1 MEDDSRPR
9 NVTCA
14 FFNSTSPRTCIR
26 QGSSS
31 SPDTHACMRR
41 RQRPGIPGCP
51 VRRCRAR
58 PKSSAPSRGT
68 APRPCR
74 RTAQGAARGP
84 PAMAWVRGAA
94 GAADRSLTTTRS
106 APASRADSARPSSCC
121 WRTAHRSSKIHR
133 FRGSRKQRARAR
145 GPTARR
151 SALSWPSHGFIVAC
165 HPLHASA
172 SASAVPSH
180 PTASQ
185 ASSERAARSCGKF
198 EGGSGDTVKGF
209 HTRGGAHVHRLSG
222 CTLSTGSAA
231 RLAGAVRRRLTER
244 QAPPR

>member
-1 MEDDSRPR
+1 VHVTPCGIERKGSRTCCYRCHVPWFGFVMEDDSRPR

-41 RQRPGIPGCP
+41 RRRQGVPGCP
-51 VRRCRAR
+51 VPRCRAR

-68 APRPCR
+68 AARPCR

-94 GAADRSLTTTRS
+94 GAADRSPTTTRS
-106 APASRADSARPSSCC
+106 TPASRADSARPSSCC

-133 FRGSRKQRARAR
+133 SRGSRKQRARAR
-145 GPTARR
+145 GPGARR
-151 SALSWPSHGFIVAC
+151 SALSWPSHGFTIAG
-165 HPLHASA
+165 HPLHAGA

-180 PTASQ
+180 PTATQ
-185 ASSERAARSCGKF
+185 TSSERAARSCGNL
-198 EGGSGDTVKGF
+198 ESS
-209 HTRGGAHVHRLSG
+209 TRA
-222 CTLSTGSAA
+222 T
-231 RLAGAVRRRLTER
+231 
-244 QAPPR
+244 P